1 MAEGE
6 PSGPQAAM
14 RSAYQLFCD
23 HMTRAAE
30 ILGLP
35 QPPPPGMLA
44 AAAGDA
50 TSGSDAKGSK
60 QGAGQQQPQG
70 KGQGRQQQGGQQAA
84 QQPAQQQQQG
94 GKGGRKFGFGWLA
107 KLVPGRRGKPPAQPV
122 LPQPQQA
129 DSAAAQPIAAAA
141 DAGSGAAG
149 DADPEAAPDAQP
161 VSGAVNEATQTT
173 ASGLLASAALVGA
186 AAPGAAMTDVPG
198 ADDVA
203 AALETQ
209 LDSAAAP
216 DIRSYDFRCD
226 STLKSEGSL
235 EVRSLH
241 LDSAV
246 GAATRL
252 NFGDVGSPE
261 GRRPHAEKVD
271 RWRPGAIA
279 EDTQEDATRAVPGGG
294 AEAAADSEAKAQ
306 FTRDEQGGLGQGS
319 AAGLE
324 IAEVAGT
331 SGAEVDG
338 DQVKAGFAA
347 GAVHAVA
354 TAVASVAG
362 AVTSLT
368 GGGGHAAAAPSSNF
382 QQQQQQQ
389 QQGFAAEL
397 PASTTDP
404 KTTGG
409 DDAPSTPVHS
419 LLRNRMPGAGLI
431 PTTPT
436 PASATNT
443 LEGDAR
449 HHGDAQA
456 SPLEPGPGGASP
468 LGTASPA
475 DTDAE
480 EGEEGAS
487 GRPGGRRLRLPVM
500 PLQLDWPGGLD
511 VGQRPLQLQEQEQE
525 ALSGALLPSPGRGM
539 VASCSVPDLRAAL
552 ATQQWSSMQVR
563 WGKLAWQNTGC
574 AGPSI
579 LEDSMTARW
588 QIGKGCNNVQVQ
600 AGDGRKQSTLRE
612 GECRAT

>member
-44 AAAGDA
+44 AAAGDT

-60 QGAGQQQPQG
+60 QGAGQQQQQG

-107 KLVPGRRGKPPAQPV
+107 KLVPGRRGKTPAQPV

-141 DAGSGAAG
+141 DAGGGAAG
-149 DADPEAAPDAQP
+149 DAEPEAAPDAQP

-186 AAPGAAMTDVPG
+186 AAPGAAAVDVLG
-198 ADDVA
+198 ADNVA

-216 DIRSYDFRCD
+216 NIRSYDFRCD

-241 LDSAV
+241 LDSAI

-261 GRRPHAEKVD
+261 GRRPHAEKAEAQG
-271 RWRPGAIA
+271 RWRPGVIA
-279 EDTQEDATRAVPGGG
+279 EDTQEDATRAVTGGG

-306 FTRDEQGGLGQGS
+306 LAHDEQGGPGQGS
-319 AAGLE
+319 AAE
-324 IAEVAGT
+324 RETAEVAGAT
-331 SGAEVDG
+331 VAEVAG

-389 QQGFAAEL
+389 GFAAEL
-397 PASTTDP
+397 PASSAEP
-404 KTTGG
+404 QTTGEH
-409 DDAPSTPVHS
+409 DAPSTPVHS

-436 PASATNT
+436 PASATST
-443 LEGDAR
+443 LEGDAGQ
-449 HHGDAQA
+449 HGSAQA

-525 ALSGALLPSPGRGM
+525 VLSGALLPSPGRGM

-563 WGKLAWQNTGC
+563 WGKLAWQNTG
-574 AGPSI
+574 
-579 LEDSMTARW
+579 
-588 QIGKGCNNVQVQ
+588 
-600 AGDGRKQSTLRE
+600 
-612 GECRAT
+612 